1 MLIFGGISGYNG
13 RYDGTNKIYT
23 KGNIEKCTNNG
34 IVYGQ
39 GTTARQVGGIS
50 SGEQYG
56 STIKDCNNTAKVTCE
71 GYNSTSYY
79 WSMVGGIV
87 GILNTVGDNIVDNCT
102 NTGEVIGS
110 YSYTGGI
117 VGAAM
122 KGAISNCTNNGSV
135 TGKRYNTGGIAGALG
150 IYSTT
155 TPTVYKGTATMDNC
169 KNLGEINS
177 TFANVGGLTGGI
189 CNNSTIT
196 NSGNIGNITSN
207 GKSSDNISR
216 TGGIVGIITS
226 SGTNKISYCYN
237 TGNVNATYRGAG
249 GIVGYLDGSN
259 NFIQYVYSTGIVS
272 APTLA
277 GGIVGYKTAGTVDT
291 ATNYYLN
298 GCATVTSGS
307 ATELGTSTDSN
318 TIKGIALLNVWK
330 DYFKTNSSESIN
342 KGYPILNW
350 E

>member
-87 GILNTVGDNIVDNCT
+87 GILNKVGDNIVDNCT

-135 TGKRYNTGGIAGALG
+135 TGNGHSIGGITGGLG

-155 TPTVYKGTATMDNC
+155 TPTVYNGTAAMNNC
-169 KNLGEINS
+169 INLNEIIGKI
-177 TFANVGGLTGGI
+177 NVGGLSGSISNG
-189 CNNSTIT
+189 STIMC
-196 NSGNIGNITSN
+196 SGNRGNVISQ
-207 GKSSDNISR
+207 GKTSDNISR
-216 TGGIVGIITS
+216 TGGIAGVLYST
-226 SGTNKISYCYN
+226 GTNQIIYCYN
-237 TGNVNATYRGAG
+237 TGDINATYRGAG
-249 GIVGYLDGSN
+249 GIAGHFNGSSN
-259 NFIQYVYSTGIVS
+259 IIKYTYNTGLVK

-277 GGIVGYKTAGTVDT
+277 GGIVGYRQSGTVDT

-318 TIKGIALLNVWK
+318 TIKGIALLDGWK

-342 KGYPILNW
+342 KGYPILKW